1 MTKTFPKRVIG
12 AQGEIT
18 IIELIGATAAD
29 LAEIANK
36 PVERTGK
43 GWIISH
49 SESGHHHLLTG
60 GDVMERTENVPE
72 GMQILYALLD
82 EPASLIQDAAV
93 PHGGYDLPAGV
104 FEFRISR
111 EYDPFAEQAR
121 RVAD

>member
-1 MTKTFPKRVIG
+1 MTNVTKRVVG

-18 IIELIGATAAD
+18 IIELVGATKAD
-29 LAEIANK
+29 LPAMQAKAAERVA
-36 PVERTGK
+36 K

-49 SESGHHHLLTG
+49 SESGHHHILTG
-60 GDVMERTENVPE
+60 GEVMERASGVPA

-82 EPASLIQDAAV
+82 EPASLIQDADV

-104 FEFRISR
+104 YEMRISR